1 MSPDLQE
8 QTEQHL
14 QKRFLLLQPSA
25 FTIKCSQDA
34 EKMGSRCPA
43 SIPPGMDLGN
53 GVGHSVWWILRYLSS
68 GSASRHVKVQ
78 DTSSKESERDL
89 VGPTAGAQTSKPEN
103 VLRVHLDRKLGPVSE
118 SQIPVDVHG
127 SGLVASHVL
136 DLPGLSTAHRD
147 AGNPASAKGW
157 KTCLN
162 TSHKFSILSPRSPQ
176 LPETHIRRV

>member
-1 MSPDLQE
+1 M
-8 QTEQHL
+8 
-14 QKRFLLLQPSA
+14 QPG
-25 FTIKCSQDA
+25 CS
-34 EKMGSRCPA
+34 EEGSRCPA
-43 SIPPGMDLGN
+43 SVPPSTDLGKA
-53 GVGHSVWWILRYLSS
+53 VGHSVWWVLRDVSS
-68 GSASRHVKVQ
+68 GSASRPVKVQ
-78 DTSSKESERDL
+78 DASSEGSERDL
-89 VGPTAGAQTSKPEN
+89 VGPSASAQTSKPEN

-162 TSHKFSILSPRSPQ
+162 ASHKFSILSPRSPQ